1 MEFGIHLLG
10 LGRRA
15 TVDDYVTAAK
25 AAEELGYHSV
35 WINDHVVIP
44 TQHGSKYPYSADGRP
59 SFTPDD
65 HFYDPFVLLASL
77 AAHTKTIKL
86 GTSVAVIPYRPPIL
100 TAKAIATLDQVSKG
114 RFIFGVGVGWFAE
127 ETELLG
133 VSFTDRAKVS
143 RSYLNTMKALWTEER
158 PRVSG
163 LQGQAAEVGFA
174 PKPIQKPHPP
184 IWFGGETRA
193 ALKRVVQQG
202 DGWFPAF
209 VSPEQFALKSA
220 ELKGLCQEQGRD
232 FSSITTC
239 VFPANKTYFTPE
251 HIRMYRRH
259 GASSLLAPVANPQIN
274 EFVAQLRTFRNEVML
289 PAKEI

>member
-1 MEFGIHLLG
+1 MKVRLKDVAARAGVAINTASTILN
-10 LGRRA
+10 RRPNSWASKA
-15 TVDDYVTAAK
+15 TEQRVFV

-86 GTSVAVIPYRPPIL
+86 GSSVAVIPYRPPIL

-163 LQGQAAEVGFA
+163 ASGSETEIGFA
-174 PKPIQKPHPP
+174 PKPVQIIDDRIRRRSIHDLERGDACLRGHCCSVLRQCRLS
-184 IWFGGETRA
+184 IRTRPSSSSSTTNA
-193 ALKRVVQQG
+193 HR
-202 DGWFPAF
+202 
-209 VSPEQFALKSA
+209 
-220 ELKGLCQEQGRD
+220 GRSD
-232 FSSITTC
+232 
-239 VFPANKTYFTPE
+239 E
-251 HIRMYRRH
+251 
-259 GASSLLAPVANPQIN
+259 
-274 EFVAQLRTFRNEVML
+274 
-289 PAKEI
+289 